1 MAWITENHL
10 TKTGTLWARYYGRP
24 VDENEA
30 REILMN
36 VRRLV
41 LALVNT
47 RREDTT

>member
-10 TKTGTLWARYYGRP
+10 TETRILWARYYGHP

-41 LALVNT
+41 LAVVHAQEET
-47 RREDTT
+47 R